1 MVKFTIQS
9 LLIAVIFLVGV
20 LLGMQQANEGM
31 RKMKGYNDP
40 SLERVI
46 HVSKDETIVLG
57 QSIERKK
64 KNYNKLRH
72 LTCFQRQDKN
82 LRHSF
87 IHSLNI
93 CFRLCKRQDNDP
105 PFLHFALNIANVVA
119 IIKASVFRKL

>member
-1 MVKFTIQS
+1 
-9 LLIAVIFLVGV
+9 
-20 LLGMQQANEGM
+20 MQQANEGM

-57 QSIERKK
+57 QSIEEKRKLQQIEAFNMFSK
-64 KNYNKLRH
+64 AG
-72 LTCFQRQDKN
+72 QN